1 MLNLA
6 LDTVTDCGR
15 FALADH
21 GQVLLYRPVNIQGSY
36 ADALLP
42 VIQEMLAATG
52 RDKRELTGIGVTT
65 GPGSFTGVRIGVATA
80 KGLAWA
86 LGAEL
91 VGVLSLEAMAAALL
105 READPAQ
112 ELAVPALDARR
123 GEIFA
128 GLYRRRGPWVEAVL
142 APSAA
147 TPDRWWQRLTG
158 ALPDPGGPVYGGDG
172 AGLLL
177 GQGAQLRPELAARGT
192 PALRDWT
199 TSHPATAPALA
210 LAMGDA
216 AAGLPRSHPF
226 TLLPDYLRVS
236 DAEVKRRVD
245 LTPTE
250 PGDDISSHRSERA
263 EP

>member
-6 LDTVTDCGR
+6 LDTVTNCGR
-15 FALADH
+15 FALADRERIL
-21 GQVLLYRPVNIQGSY
+21 VYRPVNIQGSY

-42 VIQEMLAATG
+42 VIQQMLADTG
-52 RDKRELTGIGVTT
+52 RDKRELTGVGVTT

-105 READPAQ
+105 AEADPAR
-112 ELAVPALDARR
+112 ELAVPVLDARR
-123 GEIFA
+123 GEVFA
-128 GLYRRRGPWVEAVL
+128 GLYRRRGAWVEAVL
-142 APSAA
+142 PPTAA
-147 TPDRWWQRLTG
+147 TPDRWWRLLTA
-158 ALPDPGGPVYGGDG
+158 ALPDPGEPVYGGDG

-177 GQGAQLRPELAARGT
+177 GQGTLLRPELAARGM

-199 TSHPATAPALA
+199 TAHPATAPALA
-210 LAMGDA
+210 LAMGAPGAD
-216 AAGLPRSHPF
+216 LPRSHPF

-245 LTPTE
+245 LTPTT
-250 PGDDISSHRSERA
+250 PGDDISSHHSEQGGA
-263 EP
+263 